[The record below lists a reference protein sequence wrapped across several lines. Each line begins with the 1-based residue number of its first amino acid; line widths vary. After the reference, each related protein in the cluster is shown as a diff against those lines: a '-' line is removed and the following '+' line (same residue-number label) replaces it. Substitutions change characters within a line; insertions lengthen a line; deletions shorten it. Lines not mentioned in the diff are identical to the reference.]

1 MFYIFIEFERTVCVY
16 EHRLTKTILRTN
28 LFQVLNGL
36 AVLYLSGSRVRRS
49 ILFVRDET
57 LVNSP
62 LFGEC
67 SDALHSDQNDLTE
80 PERNLTTLEHDPT
93 GPEHNLSRLEHDRT
107 RTRPDGMTRSR

>member
-16 EHRLTKTILRTN
+16 EYRLTKTILRTN

-36 AVLYLSGSRVRRS
+36 ALLYLSGSRAGLS

-57 LVNSP
+57 LVNSL

-67 SDALHSDQNDLTE
+67 SDAFHSDQKDLTE
-80 PERNLTTLEHDPT
+80 PEHNLT
-93 GPEHNLSRLEHDRT
+93 RLEHDLT
-107 RTRPDGMTRSR
+107 EPNTT